1 MLLKVLIVED
11 EAVIRKGL
19 EYAIDWMAMGCR
31 VIATA
36 SDAETGLKLIR
47 ELEPDVVMTDICM
60 PQMNGLKMLEEALK
74 ETSFHSIVLT
84 GYSEFG
90 YAQQAIRMGVVDY
103 LLKPVDEEELRAV
116 VDKIHKNSTK
126 KRNKKELTEGSD
138 GKTSTDSDMWKVF
151 EVADKTVDIYVKK
164 TYDIIKERYQEKLS
178 ISSVAEELNVSPS
191 FLSRRIKANMNVTFV
206 DMLNQ
211 YRVNRALH
219 LLNEGTMRIYEVSDI
234 LGFSEYKYFCSVFKK
249 YTGITPSEFVKNG
262 GMIKVRD
269 K

>member
-191 FLSRRIKANMNVTFV
+191 FLSRRIKANINVTFV